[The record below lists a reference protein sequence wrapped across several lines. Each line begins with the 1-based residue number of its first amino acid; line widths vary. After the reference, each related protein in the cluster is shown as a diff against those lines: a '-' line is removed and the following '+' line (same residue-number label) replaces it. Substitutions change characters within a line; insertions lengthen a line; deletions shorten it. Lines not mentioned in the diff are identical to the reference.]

1 MVTSI
6 CANQRRIANS
16 LVALGTLSL
25 LLHLA
30 ESLLS
35 TVYFALQLFRYAA
48 YSNLRAGCCQALIIF
63 ISKPFPSMQDVFNLL
78 PNLRMEELS
87 RAFSVKT
94 NDSMLIIY
102 VSALIRSVLAL
113 HGLIENKEQ
122 RAEAQQAAEKAAL
135 DADDK
140 SKSGTPAPKDGADSG
155 SNPSGETLNEQA
167 GEGHP
172 PGAGP

>member
-1 MVTSI
+1 MCCACRASVSTLTSI
-6 CANQRRIANS
+6 
-16 LVALGTLSL
+16 LS
-25 LLHLA
+25 
-30 ESLLS
+30 
-35 TVYFALQLFRYAA
+35 V
-48 YSNLRAGCCQALIIF
+48 
-63 ISKPFPSMQDVFNLL
+63 QDVFNLL

-122 RAEAQQAAEKAAL
+122 RAEAQQAAETAAL

-140 SKSGTPAPKDGADSG
+140 AKSGSPAQKDGGADAADD
-155 SNPSGETLNEQA
+155 NPSGEKLNEEA
-167 GEGHP
+167 AEGHP
-172 PGAGP
+172 PGAGGGAAG

>member
-1 MVTSI
+1 MATTFCKLI
-6 CANQRRIANS
+6 RIPA
-16 LVALGTLSL
+16 T
-25 LLHLA
+25 
-30 ESLLS
+30 
-35 TVYFALQLFRYAA
+35 
-48 YSNLRAGCCQALIIF
+48 
-63 ISKPFPSMQDVFNLL
+63 QDVFNLL

-122 RAEAQQAAEKAAL
+122 RAEAQQASEKAAL

-140 SKSGTPAPKDGADSG
+140 AKSGSPAQQDGAGTGDT
-155 SNPSGETLNEQA
+155 PSGEKLNEEA
-167 GEGHP
+167 AEGHP
-172 PGAGP
+172 PGAGGGAAG